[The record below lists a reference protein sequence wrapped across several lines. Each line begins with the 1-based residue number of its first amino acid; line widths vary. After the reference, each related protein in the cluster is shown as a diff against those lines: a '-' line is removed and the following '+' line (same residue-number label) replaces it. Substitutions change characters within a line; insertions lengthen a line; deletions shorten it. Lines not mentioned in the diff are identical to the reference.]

1 VFVWYVCQVKKD
13 RFDLQVKLISNLEGN
28 LFDVIMIST
37 IIEDDAELN
46 HVSKNS
52 LNVTLTSAR

>member
-1 VFVWYVCQVKKD
+1 MYEMND

-37 IIEDDAELN
+37 IIEDDAELA

-52 LNVTLTSAR
+52 LYVPFTSAR